1 MVPKASIP
9 HTRGIKIECVIMC
22 FWNTSKELSCSG
34 FCAVECCLNI
44 QSWYSRSQK
53 SCSGFLFWV
62 FVLFYWEGRW
72 GFCLLGCLFVC
83 SLYFICLE
91 WLEGNL
97 VDRVQQCTKCSAKQ
111 CKLLST
117 LIGIFSQWRLGFV
130 FTISACVWLT
140 YFFPASLCRIRL
152 ATHPVKA
159 SSVFCPKYVINPALH
174 GLEIHRMSLD
184 LRST

>member
-1 MVPKASIP
+1 MWS
-9 HTRGIKIECVIMC
+9 CVSERLPRNYLAVV
-22 FWNTSKELSCSG
+22 FVQLSVAWIFKVDTAEAKKVVQVFS
-34 FCAVECCLNI
+34 
-44 QSWYSRSQK
+44 
-53 SCSGFLFWV
+53 SGFLFCFIGRGGGV
-62 FVLFYWEGRW
+62 FV
-72 GFCLLGCLFVC
+72 CLLGCLFVC

>member
-1 MVPKASIP
+1 MRGVVPKASIP
-9 HTRGIKIECVIMC
+9 HTRGIKIECVIMR

-34 FCAVECCLNI
+34 FCAVECCLDI
-44 QSWYSRSQK
+44 QSYTAAAKKVVQ
-53 SCSGFLFWV
+53 V
-62 FVLFYWEGRW
+62 FSFN
-72 GFCLLGCLFVC
+72 
-83 SLYFICLE
+83 FICLD

-97 VDRVQQCTKCSAKQ
+97 VDRVQQCKKYIAKQ
-111 CKLLST
+111 CKLLGEGST
-117 LIGIFSQWRLGFV
+117 LVGIFSQWRLSFV
-130 FTISACVWLT
+130 FTFSRCGWLT

-159 SSVFCPKYVINPALH
+159 ASVLHPKYVINPALH